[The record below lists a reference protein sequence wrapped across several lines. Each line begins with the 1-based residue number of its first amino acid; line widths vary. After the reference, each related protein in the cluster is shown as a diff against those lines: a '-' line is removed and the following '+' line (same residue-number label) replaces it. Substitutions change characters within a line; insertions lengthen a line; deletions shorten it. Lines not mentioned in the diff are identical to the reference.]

1 MTEFNAPQTTR
12 SRCTA
17 MALARIPSAIG
28 CFMIGCITAACAHG
42 GGGAAS
48 DCLLTQADSVH
59 LQSGPVYRDCAV
71 DRVARLSEPSVRV
84 DYRPTGRPRPGS
96 VECFYAEVHLVV
108 DATGT
113 PELETARLGNTNEP
127 GWGRAV
133 LAGVQNWKYVPALR
147 DGEPV
152 RQIVRERRTAA
163 LAMAVVRSG
172 QAAGS
177 PPPPLCR

>member
-1 MTEFNAPQTTR
+1 MTEFNVTQATR

-28 CFMIGCITAACAHG
+28 CLMIGCIVAACAHG
-42 GGGAAS
+42 GGGAAT

-71 DRVARLSEPSVRV
+71 DRGARLSESSVRV
-84 DYRPTGRPRPGS
+84 DYRPTVRLRPGS
-96 VECFYAEVHLVV
+96 VDCYYAEVHLVV
-108 DATGT
+108 DASGN
-113 PELETARLGNTNEP
+113 PELETARLGRTNEP

-133 LAGVQNWKYVPALR
+133 LASVRSWKYEPAR
-147 DGEPV
+147 KDGEPV

-163 LAMAVVRSG
+163 LALTVVRSG

-177 PPPPLCR
+177 PPPPDCR